1 MNAVEFNK
9 VDIIFGDSPDQ
20 ALALLDHGEDRSA
33 ILASTGQVVGVSNAT
48 LGIQAGEICV
58 LMGLS
63 GSGKSTLLRAVN
75 GLNPVTRG
83 AVRVADGDAMVD
95 ITQASPAV
103 LRRLRTHRIAMVFQQ
118 FALLPWRTVAENVG
132 FGLELRGT
140 PGGERRR
147 VVAEKL
153 ALVGLEDWAEKY
165 AHELSGGM
173 QQRVGLA
180 RAFAT
185 DPDILL
191 MDEPF
196 SALDPLI
203 RNHLQDELLALQQR
217 LRKTIVFVSHDLDEA
232 MKLGTHIAIME
243 SGRIVQYGTPEEIV
257 LKPVN
262 DYVADFVAHMN
273 PLNVLRGSS
282 LMTRL
287 DKLPRDGPEIL
298 LDTQGLQRLRLDDD
312 GVITSASASGIPL
325 DLVDCEDGALSE
337 MMRTTRVIVT
347 APLDITLKIAI
358 QLRHA
363 TGHPVILLDSGRA
376 VGILRDREIYDGM
389 LRQSQ
394 PVAVD

>member
-1 MNAVEFNK
+1 MNAVEFDK
-9 VDIIFGDSPDQ
+9 VDIIFGDYPER
-20 ALALLDHGEDRSA
+20 ALTLLDHGEDRST
-33 ILASTGQVVGVSNAT
+33 ILASTGQVVGVTNAT

-140 PGGERRR
+140 PGGKRRR

-287 DKLPRDGPEIL
+287 DELPRDGPEIL
-298 LDTQGLQRLRLDDD
+298 LDTQGLQRLRLDDN
-312 GVITSASASGIPL
+312 GVITGASASGIPL
-325 DLVDCEDGALSE
+325 DLVDCEDGALSK
-337 MMRTTRVIVT
+337 MAQTTRVIVT

-363 TGHPVILLDSGRA
+363 SGHPVILLDSGRA